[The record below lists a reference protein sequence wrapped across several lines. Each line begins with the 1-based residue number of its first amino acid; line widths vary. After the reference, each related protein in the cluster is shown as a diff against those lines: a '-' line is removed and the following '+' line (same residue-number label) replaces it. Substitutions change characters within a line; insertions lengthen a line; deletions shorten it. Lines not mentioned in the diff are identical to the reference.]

1 MVKELFLEIGAEEIP
16 AGFVP
21 KALAEMEAMIRREL
35 ENARLSFGEV
45 RTLGTPRRLA
55 LVVKGIPAVQPDAE
69 ITATGPSAKAAF
81 DADGKPTKAAEGFAR
96 GQGVDV
102 SQFTTVTTEKGEYV
116 AVVKKETGRP
126 VPEILV
132 ELLPRLIGARRSSA
146 ARSTGWRRPPAA
158 TSSRTWGSWTR

>member
-55 LVVKGIPAVQPDAE
+55 LVV
-69 ITATGPSAKAAF
+69 
-81 DADGKPTKAAEGFAR
+81 
-96 GQGVDV
+96 
-102 SQFTTVTTEKGEYV
+102 
-116 AVVKKETGRP
+116 
-126 VPEILV
+126 
-132 ELLPRLIGARRSSA
+132 
-146 ARSTGWRRPPAA
+146 
-158 TSSRTWGSWTR
+158 